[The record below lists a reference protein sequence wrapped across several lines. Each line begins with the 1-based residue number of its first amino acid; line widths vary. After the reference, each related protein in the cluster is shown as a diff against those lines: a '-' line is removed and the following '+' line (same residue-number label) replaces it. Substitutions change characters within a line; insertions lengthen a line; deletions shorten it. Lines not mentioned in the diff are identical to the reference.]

1 MPFLRIAPSPRRLT
15 AAFVAL
21 AIVFGLFTVRL
32 VQLQGLDA
40 SRYASAAASER
51 LRVISLPSVRGP
63 ILDRNGV
70 PLATTVDA
78 VDLIVDQTQLSNP
91 AAAALQLAGLL
102 DRDPAELQAAMT
114 GQDPYV
120 PLQRTV
126 DGPVWSSIR
135 DLGIEG
141 LYSEPSAD
149 RAYPAGTVAGNVI
162 GFTGSNGE
170 PGEDD
175 RTVGLAGLEASFED
189 VLAGEPGSLRYER
202 DSAGRAI
209 PLADQL
215 RVDPVPGQGLKLTI
229 DRDIQ
234 WMVENALAA
243 KVKEARAAAGSAIVL
258 DPATG
263 EILALA
269 DAPLVDPSDVDSIA
283 AEDRGSRAV
292 SAPDDVFTVPDSIKR
307 DGWPTPIS
315 DFAPHETWQ
324 LTPAGVL
331 AKSSNVGTILAA
343 EKMDKDVMRDY
354 LVAFGYGEQVG
365 LGMPGEEP
373 GLMPEEWSDLRRD
386 TISYGQGIATTI
398 VHLASAY
405 GAIAN
410 DGLRVPARLVDA
422 VVDDEGIER
431 PLAHGDPVEVVSP
444 ETAQAVTTMMEAV
457 TAEGGTASNV
467 VVDGYR
473 LAGKTGTAE
482 RLNEAGSVVG
492 YTATFAGFAPADDPQ
507 LVVVVSI
514 HSAPRPRAHRP
525 PSSRSSPPARAA
537 RPTSLAARCPVS
549 TAPTPPAPPT
559 RCRHDRRA
567 SLPPGSV
574 TWRRSSGWTARSPSP
589 TPVSPVSRTPLGR
602 CATATSTWPCTGPAR
617 TERASASRPPP
628 QEPSPSSPT
637 PRGPRSRH
645 RSACPLSWP
654 TTRGRCSA
662 PPPPSST
669 ATRPTTSPSSA

>member
-1 MPFLRIAPSPRRLT
+1 MRLPFLRIAPSPRRLT

-21 AIVFGLFTVRL
+21 AVVFGLFTVRL

-126 DGPVWSSIR
+126 DGPVWSAIR
-135 DLGIEG
+135 DLGIDG

-175 RTVGLAGLEASFED
+175 RTIGLAGLEASFED

-209 PLADQL
+209 PLAEQL

-269 DAPLVDPSDVDSIA
+269 DAPLVDPSDVDAIEE
-283 AEDRGSRAV
+283 EDRGSRAV
-292 SAPDDVFTVPDSIKR
+292 SAPYEPGSVQKVITMAAAVDSGSVDPDDVFTVPDSIKR

-343 EKMDKDVMRDY
+343 ERMDKDEMRDY
-354 LVAFGYGEQVG
+354 LVDFGYGDVVG

-373 GLMPEEWSDLRRD
+373 GLMPEEWTDLRRD
-386 TISYGQGIATTI
+386 TISYGQGVATTI

-422 VVDDEGIER
+422 VVDEEGNER
-431 PLAHGDPVEVVSP
+431 PLAHGDPVQVISP

-457 TAEGGTASNV
+457 TADGGTASNV

-492 YTATFAGFAPADDPQ
+492 YTATFAGFAPADDPR

-514 HSAPRPRAHRP
+514 HDPQRGRYGGQLGGPVFADVMKFALPRLGIP
-525 PSSRSSPPARAA
+525 PSGTAA
-537 RPTSLAARCPVS
+537 PKVEIFAA
-549 TAPTPPAPPT
+549 
-559 RCRHDRRA
+559 
-567 SLPPGSV
+567 GSD
-574 TWRRSSGWTARSPSP
+574 G
-589 TPVSPVSRTPLGR
+589 
-602 CATATSTWPCTGPAR
+602 ATN
-617 TERASASRPPP
+617 
-628 QEPSPSSPT
+628 
-637 PRGPRSRH
+637 
-645 RSACPLSWP
+645 
-654 TTRGRCSA
+654 
-662 PPPPSST
+662 
-669 ATRPTTSPSSA
+669 

>member
-269 DAPLVDPSDVDSIA
+269 DAPLVDPSDVDAIA

-292 SAPDDVFTVPDSIKR
+292 SAPYEPGSVQKVITMAAAVDSGDVDPDDVFTVPDSIKR

-431 PLAHGDPVEVVSP
+431 PLAHGDPVQVVSP

-514 HSAPRPRAHRP
+514 HDPQRGRYGGQLGGPVFADVMKFALPRLGIP
-525 PSSRSSPPARAA
+525 PSG
-537 RPTSLAARCPVS
+537 T
-549 TAPTPPAPPT
+549 PAPEIEIF
-559 RCRHDRRA
+559 A
-567 SLPPGSV
+567 AGS
-574 TWRRSSGWTARSPSP
+574 G
-589 TPVSPVSRTPLGR
+589 G
-602 CATATSTWPCTGPAR
+602 ATN
-617 TERASASRPPP
+617 
-628 QEPSPSSPT
+628 
-637 PRGPRSRH
+637 
-645 RSACPLSWP
+645 
-654 TTRGRCSA
+654 
-662 PPPPSST
+662 
-669 ATRPTTSPSSA
+669 

>member
-1 MPFLRIAPSPRRLT
+1 MTGVTGQARPSTTSAPRSRPAPTRRPAPSTGSGRSARSGQQSPRSRTSTHLKARPAPRRRSVPRRRRWHLRLPYLRIAPSPRRLT

-21 AIVFGLFTVRL
+21 AVVFGLFTLRL

-40 SRYASAAASER
+40 SRYASEAASER

-63 ILDRNGV
+63 ILDRNDV

-78 VDLIVDQTQLSNP
+78 VDLIVDQTQLGNP

-102 DRDPAELQAAMT
+102 DRDPSELQAAMT
-114 GQDPYV
+114 GDDPYV

-126 DGPVWSSIR
+126 EGPVWSTIR
-135 DLGIEG
+135 ALGIDG

-170 PGEDD
+170 PGEAD
-175 RTVGLAGLEASFED
+175 RTIGLAGLEASFED

-209 PLADQL
+209 PLAEQL
-215 RVDPVPGQGLKLTI
+215 RVDPVPGQGLRLTI

-243 KVKEARAAAGSAIVL
+243 KVDEAKAAAGSAVVL
-258 DPATG
+258 DPSTG

-269 DAPLVDPSDVDSIA
+269 DAPLVDPSDVDAID
-283 AEDRGSRAV
+283 EDDRGSRAV
-292 SAPDDVFTVPDSIKR
+292 SAPYEPGSVQKVITMAAAVDSGAVEPTDVFTVPDSIKR
-307 DGWPTPIS
+307 DGWPTPIN
-315 DFAPHETWQ
+315 DFAPHDTWQ
-324 LTPAGVL
+324 LTPAGIL

-343 EKMDKDVMRDY
+343 ETMDKDVMRDY
-354 LVAFGYGEQVG
+354 LVAFGYGDVPG

-410 DGLRVPARLVDA
+410 DGLRVPPRLVDA
-422 VVDDEGIER
+422 VVDPDGVQR
-431 PLAHGDPVEVVSP
+431 PLAHAEPVQVVSP
-444 ETAQAVTTMMEAV
+444 ATARAVTTMMEAV
-457 TAEGGTASNV
+457 MAPGGTGSNV
-467 VVDGYR
+467 AVDGYR

-514 HSAPRPRAHRP
+514 HDPQQGRYGGQLGGPVFADVMKFALPRLGIAPSGTAAPEIEVFAGGSGG
-525 PSSRSSPPARAA
+525 PSN
-537 RPTSLAARCPVS
+537 
-549 TAPTPPAPPT
+549 
-559 RCRHDRRA
+559 
-567 SLPPGSV
+567 
-574 TWRRSSGWTARSPSP
+574 
-589 TPVSPVSRTPLGR
+589 
-602 CATATSTWPCTGPAR
+602 
-617 TERASASRPPP
+617 
-628 QEPSPSSPT
+628 
-637 PRGPRSRH
+637 
-645 RSACPLSWP
+645 
-654 TTRGRCSA
+654 
-662 PPPPSST
+662 
-669 ATRPTTSPSSA
+669 